1 MSALFVCSQEH
12 KSSQTDPAH
21 TRNKTCKQ
29 PAHNQDREVS
39 RTNIIPAD
47 WRQFQHRN
55 YILVTFQCK
64 QGRAQITI
72 CKAVVLYMQPMV
84 AVGLQTL
91 QSTKAWLEVWE
102 CHGAATQELGEHSCH
117 WLKSEVD
124 SRHCRQLH
132 LTTFKLVVGPASPRS
147 LSVIYVMNSPPLFC
161 FRVLLSTQTEERK
174 KGQAWEQG

>member
-1 MSALFVCSQEH
+1 
-12 KSSQTDPAH
+12 
-21 TRNKTCKQ
+21 
-29 PAHNQDREVS
+29 
-39 RTNIIPAD
+39 
-47 WRQFQHRN
+47 
-55 YILVTFQCK
+55 VTFQCK

-124 SRHCRQLH
+124 SRHCVPTSTLQSRDECSTERWLC
-132 LTTFKLVVGPASPRS
+132 T
-147 LSVIYVMNSPPLFC
+147 
-161 FRVLLSTQTEERK
+161 LL
-174 KGQAWEQG
+174 EQGDKCWRHTATLKYVCLLPVEEVKVEGCNCVVY